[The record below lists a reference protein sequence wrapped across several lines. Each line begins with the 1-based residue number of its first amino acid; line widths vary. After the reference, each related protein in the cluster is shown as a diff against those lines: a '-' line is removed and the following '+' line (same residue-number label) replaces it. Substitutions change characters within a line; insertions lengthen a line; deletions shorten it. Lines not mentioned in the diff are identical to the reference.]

1 MADSKPLP
9 ALPYSSTP
17 DFVRLTVQSLEHR
30 NQFIRFVLSELGDPW
45 IDSNLAECIQVLED
59 ALDDLGTCIGSG
71 QWLRGIKKQRL
82 LQRKKARRTKS
93 ANGASQSKELDKTTY
108 STERASS
115 SEADSLLTT
124 ERLRQF
130 RDLVAKPDVPS
141 PTIKPGHLLLCLA
154 PYQSHMN
161 LTEVTEEESGFDFL
175 PSSFGC
181 SFRNQVFELPS
192 GDDISGILYG
202 LHELDIQALETPRIV
217 GGTFA
222 FQGVPALQSHRALAK
237 ALKMSIFVHL
247 SLLLEQQLL
256 INSHVQLTIARPRV
270 RVRNLSSGTGSFQP
284 VVNASY
290 NLNSS
295 PNGVT
300 NSHRHR
306 SIIPNSIL
314 SFFSRHSLG
323 RTPTHDALPLRSS
336 LDSVPF
342 PPAQET
348 SRTRSSMDESS
359 AAARL
364 RKFSFLSPSPI
375 QPANQQESHFSP
387 FSAALARIESQKN
400 VLSTSIGVVLDP
412 PILLVRLADKEQ
424 AYAGKKVHLMADER
438 VALDSLLGWGMVDTE
453 SGEQL
458 NSDRANAKEVAESK
472 GMTGICGFVNQQGI
486 SILVSSHVPLHIT
499 STSPD
504 VVPETNTSASASS
517 SSLPPSRDV
526 SSSSQISVLSESSST
541 THKPSLSKSSPTH
554 TSCEQAHWTLY
565 RYYSNCDAQTET
577 HNKETTPD
585 SLGSSIEDNPCT
597 AEDKDRCLGE
607 VITSW
612 IDEADT
618 TCDRLRTVPLSSEA
632 RGGIGMGIMQGLGG
646 SGATPTKKRCEVQVG
661 KHERRFVHGGVRI
674 SAVTEWPAAEDLLA
688 AASVV
693 SNAKDQN
700 GDDER
705 VINVWE
711 SCSRCGA
718 QTGKKEMSDG
728 AYLSS
733 FAKFL
738 ELLIYSP
745 LLCKLE
751 PRLCEHTDSPS
762 TSSSSTSSGTG
773 IPTKLALPPQRF
785 NILRHFSTFPVISG
799 ISDTSGD
806 RHVEYTVSFKL
817 APIEDIFE
825 LRVPRLQISPWA
837 AGGSNKLTNSSTSIC
852 NTLDSGRGQQSEEES
867 HIQKEEEAKKKLRRE
882 IKTWW
887 EGVADHMD
895 LLEEKFSGQDQVKK
909 ALPRLPS
916 TDDAYDSFDDDDD
929 ISISH
934 EHPTPKP
941 KISGLPDSPTTP
953 VAVIAPPDH
962 SIEDQN
968 AALDSPTPTAT
979 SSASLTPTPSNL
991 RPVLKH
997 ASSSNS
1003 QLSSSSAS
1011 SSTTSSM
1018 SLTDSGLRP
1027 EPMQLL
1033 SNLRQTFHRIEQ
1045 TLYTQLARTP
1055 PSSLNEVRRAFL
1067 SASRGAERRLI
1078 AWQKKHLGSKKDKR
1092 KKDGEGLTELDPS
1105 ARLRA
1110 AEPEWWN
1117 PACHVVPEGNIIIR
1131 EDDWGSI
1138 IAFTL
1143 STIDYRR
1150 ELASMSVA
1158 RSSSTTDLANTPTVS
1173 TSSFFSAAATTGY
1186 KLFRTS
1192 ALVQPDPD
1200 QEDVIW
1206 HEAEAYSAVISRKEH
1221 PRDPT
1226 SLLSIREV
1234 LRQKS
1239 PDSSILS
1246 GSRFTS
1252 LSSSTSGKGGT
1263 EDRPSTFPNGVPPS
1277 AWAKPDVQL
1286 SKYEVEGEVISGLS
1300 NGTEDVHQMLHEL
1313 DSLEANADSLQ
1324 GWSTSNNSTI
1334 KQSSKAPSVI
1344 DNATIDAAAGANTQS
1359 PTLRAASP
1367 STQTLSPPP
1376 ASKLSLNSFTN
1387 GMTNAIRL
1395 VLPTQNPS
1403 QVESQRSTG
1412 PDRHHGLLTAAEVN
1426 AIDERPHV
1434 QYDWTIGKRLKFSC
1448 MVYYAKQFDNLRKRC
1463 GIESVFLESLSRSA
1477 NWSAEGGK
1485 SKSNFWKT
1493 ADDRFII
1500 KTLVNA
1506 WNVADLQ
1513 VLIDLGPS
1521 YFRYMES
1528 TTNRP
1533 TILAKLLG
1541 FYTIEIRNLE
1551 TGNVQSKT
1559 DLLVME
1565 NLFFEQKIDKA
1576 FDLKGIQGRKVKAGT
1591 DSTAGHKS
1599 KTLFD
1604 GEWIEGQQQTLTLV
1618 RPHSKAV
1625 LREAIKSDAD
1635 FLSKSNIMDY
1645 SLLLGVDI
1653 ERKQIACGLVD
1664 TIGSYTFAKTLEYK
1678 AKQGLNSRNG
1688 KEVTVMP
1695 PAEYQL
1701 RFTNA
1706 LERYFLA
1713 CPDKWSRPLDAYG
1726 RKMVRKLDL
1735 LPSVL

>member
-1 MADSKPLP
+1 MADYKPLP
-9 ALPYSSTP
+9 PLPYLNTP

-71 QWLRGIKKQRL
+71 QWLKGIKKQRL

-93 ANGASQSKELDKTTY
+93 ANGAGQLKDLDKTTY
-108 STERASS
+108 GSERASS
-115 SEADSLLTT
+115 SEADSFLTT
-124 ERLRQF
+124 ERLRQI

-175 PSSFGC
+175 PSNFGC
-181 SFRNQVFELPS
+181 SFRNRVFELPS

-222 FQGVPALQSHRALAK
+222 FKGVPALQSHRALAK

-284 VVNASY
+284 VVSASY

-295 PNGVT
+295 PSGVT

-323 RTPTHDALPLRSS
+323 RTAPPHDALPLRSS

-348 SRTRSSMDESS
+348 SRTRSSMDEPST
-359 AAARL
+359 AARL

-375 QPANQQESHFSP
+375 QPANQQESHSSP

-412 PILLVRLADKEQ
+412 PILIVRLADKEQ

-438 VALDSLLGWGMVDTE
+438 VALDSLLGWGM
-453 SGEQL
+453 
-458 NSDRANAKEVAESK
+458 VAESK

-504 VVPETNTSASASS
+504 
-517 SSLPPSRDV
+517 
-526 SSSSQISVLSESSST
+526 SSST
-541 THKPSLSKSSPTH
+541 THKPSSSKSSPTH
-554 TSCEQAHWTLY
+554 TSCEQAHWRLY
-565 RYYSNCDAQTET
+565 RYYSN
-577 HNKETTPD
+577 
-585 SLGSSIEDNPCT
+585 S
-597 AEDKDRCLGE
+597 
-607 VITSW
+607 
-612 IDEADT
+612 
-618 TCDRLRTVPLSSEA
+618 

-674 SAVTEWPAAEDLLA
+674 SAVTEWPAAEDPLA

-773 IPTKLALPPQRF
+773 IPTKLVLPPQRF
-785 NILRHFSTFPVISG
+785 NILRHFSTFP
-799 ISDTSGD
+799 
-806 RHVEYTVSFKL
+806 YTVSFKL

-968 AALDSPTPTAT
+968 AALDSSTPTAT
-979 SSASLTPTPSNL
+979 SSASLTPTPSDL
-991 RPVLKH
+991 H
-997 ASSSNS
+997 
-1003 QLSSSSAS
+1003 
-1011 SSTTSSM
+1011 
-1018 SLTDSGLRP
+1018 SGLRP

-1158 RSSSTTDLANTPTVS
+1158 RSSSTTDLANTPIVS

-1200 QEDVIW
+1200 QEDIIW

-1263 EDRPSTFPNGVPPS
+1263 EERPSTFPNGVPPS

-1300 NGTEDVHQMLHEL
+1300 IGTEDVHQMLHEL
-1313 DSLEANADSLQ
+1313 DSLEANANSLH

-1344 DNATIDAAAGANTQS
+1344 NNATVDAAAGANTQS

-1376 ASKLSLNSFTN
+1376 ASKLSLNSLTN

-1493 ADDRFII
+1493 TDDRFII

-1565 NLFFEQKIDKA
+1565 NLFFEQTIDKA

-1664 TIGSYTFAKTLEYK
+1664 TIGVYTFAKTLEYK

-1713 CPDKWSRPLDAYG
+1713 CPGKLLR
-1726 RKMVRKLDL
+1726 MVMFQG
-1735 LPSVL
+1735 